1 MFWLAKK
8 LKIERSKRREKINL
22 TGKPELTDGTVIS
35 GPHTEIFGNL
45 RLNIDGCLGVLEYK
59 DTYIKLRLHKGTLI
73 LCGNGFDIV
82 FFENRLITV
91 KGKISS
97 IEFCM

>member
-1 MFWLAKK
+1 MAKK
-8 LKIERSKRREKINL
+8 LKIEKSQRLEKWN
-22 TGKPELTDGTVIS
+22 IS
-35 GPHTEIFGNL
+35 GKESAFDKELLSGSHTEIFGNA
-45 RLNIDGCLGVLEYK
+45 RINIEGCLGVMEYK

-82 FFENRLITV
+82 FYENKLITV

-97 IEFCM
+97 VEFCM